1 MLLLRVTYRLRAH
14 HVADYERIFAE
25 GTLPVIR
32 AHGLNFLGIWRTLI
46 GDAQEYLELFEFESL
61 ADFETRW
68 RSLSSDPRLRE
79 IFAVTGPMVEDE
91 KFAVFDPVLPGDTT
105 LVAPP
110 SPRK

>member
-14 HVADYERIFAE
+14 HVADYERVFAE

-61 ADFETRW
+61 ADFESRW
-68 RSLSSDPRLRE
+68 RALIADPRLQE
-79 IFAVTGPMVEDE
+79 IFVITGPMVEE
-91 KFAVFDPVLPGDTT
+91 ERFAVFDPVLPGGTT
-105 LVAPP
+105 QVMPP
-110 SPRK
+110 LPAE